1 MAADGSGIVRQAEW
15 RRVRDFAL
23 SARTF
28 PAVLALQ
35 GEAGAGKSTLWRS
48 GVGAAQEAGHRIL
61 RTEPSAGETDMSFA
75 GLSDLLVEVL
85 PEVTAEIPAPQ
96 LDALEVALLLRSAGS
111 QPPTAHAVGL
121 AVLAALRACASR
133 GPVLVAVDDVQ
144 WLDDASVEALA
155 FALRRITDGALTLL
169 LAARTATSA
178 DPVTV
183 GEPPPPRTWRTLLT
197 ALPAAEVIDLAPLD
211 MWQIQDLLPDFV
223 TTAQASLVTR
233 QSRGNPFW
241 AKEILASLETGETT
255 VPPLALSL
263 TERLSRSLS
272 AAAAEALAVVAAAGR
287 IRLPEVLP
295 MLSHLDNPAAAVDD
309 AVLAGVLIESADR
322 IAVSHPLIAAAAV
335 HALPPGRRGQL
346 YRQLADASADPER
359 RAHFAALA
367 AGTGPD
373 PAVADALDAAAD
385 AAHARAG
392 NAAAAQFALQA
403 VSFTPVADDAA
414 RVRRRIQAGRMLF
427 LAGEVG
433 ASLEQLEAL
442 DIDRLSTADLE
453 RALPMLLDMADLVHG
468 SAAATATV
476 ARAVEHAGDDPRRRA
491 LVLAL
496 ASDYSYGIQGGR
508 RVAAIEAISC
518 AEQAGPAAV
527 PALHRALINL
537 AVAKVH
543 AAEGLDTT
551 ILERAATLE
560 ADLSAVQLYD
570 TADLHRGI
578 WSTFIEDLATARA
591 ALGRSI
597 DRARAAGDDY
607 PQSIF
612 LSYLASVEELAG
624 DFGAAATVLEA
635 EHAVAQWHDWP
646 LSAWHLKPRCELLIG
661 TGKLDEAVRLADLH
675 LPDDAS
681 KATVER
687 FTGACVRGKV
697 SAWRGDAGAVVH
709 HLERAAEHA
718 DQMEWRDPGLRD
730 RIDPVL
736 AEAYVAVGRV
746 DDAKQIASWLRELG
760 LQLSR
765 PALLGDGDRIDA
777 FVLAQQR
784 DLDAA
789 AESARAAVAAYG
801 ASPLRAELAR
811 SLLVLGRIERRRKAR
826 KEARSV
832 LLRALLLATECGH
845 RPLTAQIEH
854 ELPRVAAA
862 RSGTE
867 LTATEQR
874 VADLIGGGAT
884 NREVAMALFVSVRTV
899 ETHVASIYRKLGVRT
914 RTELVRHLSGA

>member
-1 MAADGSGIVRQAEW
+1 MAANGSGIVRQAEW

-48 GVGAAQEAGHRIL
+48 GVGAAQEAGHRVL

-75 GLSDLLVEVL
+75 GLSDLLADVL

-96 LDALEVALLLRSAGS
+96 LEALEVALLLRSAGS

-133 GPVLVAVDDVQ
+133 WPVLVAVDDVQ
-144 WLDDASVEALA
+144 WLDEASIEALA
-155 FALRRITDGALTLL
+155 FAFRRITDGALTLL

-178 DPVTV
+178 DPVTA

-197 ALPAAEVIDLAPLD
+197 ALPGAEVIDLAPLD
-211 MWQIQDLLPDFV
+211 LWQIQNLLPGFV

-241 AKEILASLETGETT
+241 AKEILASLETGATT
-255 VPPLALSL
+255 LPPLALSL
-263 TERLSRSLS
+263 AERLSRSLS
-272 AAAAEALAVVAAAGR
+272 AGAAEALAVVAAAGR
-287 IRLPEVLP
+287 MRLPDVLP

-322 IAVSHPLIAAAAV
+322 IVVSHPLIAAASV
-335 HALPPGRRGQL
+335 RALPPGRRGQL

-373 PAVADALDAAAD
+373 PAVANALDAAAD
-385 AAHARAG
+385 AARARAA

-403 VSFTPVADDAA
+403 VNCTPAVDGAA
-414 RVRRRIQAGRMLF
+414 LVRRRIQAGRLLF

-442 DIDRLSTADLE
+442 DVDALSTPDLE
-453 RALPMLLDMADLVHG
+453 RALPMLLDMTDLVHG

-476 ARAVEHAGDDPRRRA
+476 ARAVERAGHDPRRRA

-496 ASDYSYGIQGGR
+496 ASDYSYGIRGGR
-508 RVAAIEAISC
+508 RAAALEAISC
-518 AEQAGPAAV
+518 ADKAGPAAV

-543 AAEGLDTT
+543 AAESLDTT
-551 ILERAATLE
+551 ILERAASLE
-560 ADLSAVQLYD
+560 AEMPAVQLHD
-570 TADLHRGI
+570 TAELHCGL
-578 WSTFIEDLATARA
+578 WSTFAEDLSTARA
-591 ALGRSI
+591 GLVRCI
-597 DRARAAGDDY
+597 DRARATGDDF
-607 PQSIF
+607 PLSIF
-612 LSYLASVEELAG
+612 LSYLATVEELAG

-661 TGKLDEAVRLADLH
+661 TGRLDEAVRQADVH
-675 LPDDAS
+675 LPEGAP
-681 KATVER
+681 KATAR
-687 FTGACVRGKV
+687 FTGACMRGKV
-697 SAWRGDAGAVVH
+697 SAWRGDAEAAVH
-709 HLERAAEHA
+709 HLERAVEHA
-718 DQMEWRDPGLRD
+718 DHMEWRDPGLRD

-736 AEAYVAVGRV
+736 AEAYVAVGRL
-746 DDAKQIASWLRELG
+746 DDARQIASWLRELG
-760 LQLSR
+760 IRRSR
-765 PALLGDGDRIDA
+765 IALVGDADRIDA
-777 FVLAQQR
+777 FVFARQH

-789 AESARAAVAAYG
+789 AESARAAVTAHA
-801 ASPLRAELAR
+801 ASPLRLELAR

-832 LLRALLLATECGH
+832 LLRALHLASECGH
-845 RPLTAQIEH
+845 QPLTAQIEH
-854 ELPRVAAA
+854 ELPRVAAV